1 MFRRIVTL
9 VIVLPLAAV
18 IIAFAVA
25 NRQLVTV
32 SFDPFTSVSPA
43 YAATFPLFILIFIL
57 VIVGVIV
64 GGAAAWLRQAQWRR
78 AARKLDAEVRH
89 LQQELSAARNR
100 ASAEAA
106 APEPATTY
114 FDPNPPPAIAPPLAP
129 ANPPPVSSGR

>member
-1 MFRRIVTL
+1 MFRKIVML

-32 SFDPFTSVSPA
+32 SFDPFTSVNPA

-57 VIVGVIV
+57 MILGVIV

-78 AARKLDAEVRH
+78 AARKLDGEIRQ
-89 LQQELSAARNR
+89 LRQELSALRNR
-100 ASAEAA
+100 QTVEER
-106 APEPATTY
+106 PDRPATTY
-114 FDPNPPPAIAPPLAP
+114 FDPNPPPAIAPPAP
-129 ANPPPVSSGR
+129 